1 MPVPPANH
9 IPQKPGVYL
18 MKDKNGKIIYV
29 GKAKSLKDRI
39 RSYFTTPYSPKE
51 RILKSKIESVDYIV
65 TNSEIEALVLEAN
78 LIKLHLP
85 HYNIR
90 LKDDKKYPYIK
101 VTTQEAFPRV
111 FPTRDL
117 RNRSAIYFGPYTNAR
132 TMKRA
137 LKSATNI
144 FPIRICKGKLPSRV
158 CLAYHIGKCPA
169 PCENKISKEE
179 YGDIIQELITFL
191 SGRSKEV
198 EKKLKA
204 KMQELS
210 EKLKF
215 EDAAK
220 VRDQLKS
227 VQFIAR
233 KQRVV
238 SNRPISLDTFG
249 LQRKRNTA
257 CIVLVLVREGRIL
270 GTEHYILHIQSKV
283 TNGEIMRAFLLQYY
297 KNAFFIPREIVIRKL
312 DEKEMIE
319 KWLTCPDTERVGKR
333 KILVPKRGEKFG
345 LIKFAEKNAL
355 VWLETESRAS
365 RFVGTPKV
373 LDELKKYLKLPKL
386 PSRIEAFDISNIGG
400 KYAVGSCVSFLN
412 GRAQKSGYRR
422 FKIQTVDGI
431 DDVGMMREIL
441 SRRASADEHSK
452 HKKFPD
458 LVLVDGGIGQV
469 RAARECMP
477 SEIPVFGL
485 AKRFEELH
493 TPDGK
498 IISLPKDSIALRLL
512 QRIRDEAHRFAI
524 SYHRKL
530 RDKPKSLLNE
540 IPGIGEQKRELLLKH
555 FSSFKK
561 LKQASISEL
570 EEVPGIGKT
579 RAKEIYNFLRFI

>member
-1 MPVPPANH
+1 MPAPSVNY

-29 GKAKSLKDRI
+29 GKAKSLKDRV

-51 RILKSKIESVDYIV
+51 RALKSKIESVDYIV

-85 HYNIR
+85 YYNIR

-137 LKSATNI
+137 LRSATNI
-144 FPIRICKGKLPSRV
+144 FPIRICKGKLPSRA

-179 YGDIIQELITFL
+179 YGDIIQELIAFL

-238 SNRPISLDTFG
+238 FNRPISLDTFG

-270 GTEHYILHIQSKV
+270 GTEHYILHIQSKASD
-283 TNGEIMRAFLLQYY
+283 GEIMRAFLLQYY
-297 KNAFFIPREIVIRKL
+297 KNAFYIPREIVIRKV
-312 DEKEMIE
+312 DEKETIE
-319 KWLTCPDTERVGKR
+319 KWFARPDTKQVGKR

-345 LIKFAEKNAL
+345 LIKFAEQNAL
-355 VWLETESRAS
+355 VWLETEQEEKI
-365 RFVGTPKV
+365 PKV

-422 FKIQTVDGI
+422 FKIQTVDEI

-458 LVLVDGGIGQV
+458 LVLVDGGIGQT
-469 RAARECMP
+469 RAARESMP

-498 IISLPKDSIALRLL
+498 IISLPKSSIALRLL
-512 QRIRDEAHRFAI
+512 QRIRNEAHRFAI

-540 IPGIGEQKRELLLKH
+540 IPGIGKQRRELLLKH
-555 FSSFKK
+555 FSSFKE
-561 LKQASISEL
+561 LKQASISEI
-570 EEVPGIGKT
+570 EDVPGIGKT
-579 RAKEIYNFLRFI
+579 RAKEIYNFLRLI